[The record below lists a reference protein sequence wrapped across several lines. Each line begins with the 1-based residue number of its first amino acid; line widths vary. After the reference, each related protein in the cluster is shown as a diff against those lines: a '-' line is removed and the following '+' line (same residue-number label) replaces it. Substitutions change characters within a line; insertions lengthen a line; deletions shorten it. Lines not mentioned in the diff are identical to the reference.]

1 MSQNIGATAP
11 KKKSRLGERALKIAW
26 GLELPVFCDHLYASG
41 RGLFGKRSCNIV
53 DAANNS
59 VILCRMIPFDEKAEH
74 LDGKLLIAMPSMGDT
89 RFNRSVICICAHS
102 KDGAMGLI
110 VNKPA
115 KNLNFG
121 DLLEQL
127 AMKTERPIDT
137 IDVHFGGPVELGR
150 GFVLHSRDYEAQD
163 ATLNVSEIFGM
174 TATLDILDDIS
185 QGVGPAKCLLA
196 LGYAGWGPGQLE
208 EEIRDN
214 GWLTC
219 DASAALVFSD
229 DHDGKWKAA
238 MDVVGID
245 PRMLSSA
252 GGSA

>member
-1 MSQNIGATAP
+1 MN
-11 KKKSRLGERALKIAW
+11 
-26 GLELPVFCDHLYASG
+26 
-41 RGLFGKRSCNIV
+41 
-53 DAANNS
+53 
-59 VILCRMIPFDEKAEH
+59 PFDAEAQH
-74 LDGKLLIAMPSMGDT
+74 LDGKLLIAMPSMGDP
-89 RFNRSVICICAHS
+89 RFNRSVVYLCAHS
-102 KDGAMGLI
+102 GDGAMGLI

-115 KNLNFG
+115 ADLNFG

-127 AMKTERPIDT
+127 DIKAERPIEG
-137 IDVHFGGPVELGR
+137 IDVHYGGPVEHGR

-163 ATLNVSEIFGM
+163 ATLNVNDMFGM
-174 TATLDILDDIS
+174 TATLDILEDIS
-185 QGVGPAKCLLA
+185 QGHGPESCLLA

-208 EEIRDN
+208 DEIREN

-219 DASAALVFSD
+219 DANAGLVFSD

-245 PRMLSSA
+245 PRMLSSE